1 MDIIKNNFSDVNFNI
16 NFFLHFLIL
25 YTFLTIFF
33 ITFISKVSKQ
43 GFNDIIT
50 HLIKEGLQDK
60 FNNFKKNLNMDLI
73 KKILPIDK
81 VKKILEKEDKAVEA
95 HNKGLI
101 NIIIVIAV
109 LLWISFAIV
118 VYILINNCNSKL
130 EIGTIFFENLIIFT
144 FIGIAEYF
152 FFTRILF
159 KFTPVEPSFIVN
171 KFFEEIKNKLN

>member
-33 ITFISKVSKQ
+33 ITFISKFSKQ

-50 HLIKEGLQDK
+50 HLIKEGLKDK
-60 FNNFKKNLNMDLI
+60 LNNFKKNLNMDLI

-95 HNKGLI
+95 NNKGLI
-101 NIIIVIAV
+101 NIIIVIHNIYF
-109 LLWISFAIV
+109 LYLST
-118 VYILINNCNSKL
+118 YLI
-130 EIGTIFFENLIIFT
+130 T
-144 FIGIAEYF
+144 FLRPPLTAPAA
-152 FFTRILF
+152 T
-159 KFTPVEPSFIVN
+159 T
-171 KFFEEIKNKLN
+171 